1 MRRFIA
7 FLLIVPLFISS
18 CSKTETPESLYSNGM
33 YREAIALA
41 DSILRKDLDYEALY
55 YKAASYF
62 SLNVRGEAEE
72 AATLYLLLD
81 NDGEFRNEALYIIF
95 LTGSDEKSI
104 KAGDELRKTA
114 GLSHRSL
121 VRLCFLYAYNDM
133 DIEFSRLYREIRGEL
148 TDEENAFLLIA
159 EGKDLSMIFMALDSL
174 LEDGIEPSA
183 ELLEAAEKRFIE
195 QESLDLFQSYVSS
208 RGIAFTPVI

>member
-41 DSILRKDLDYEALY
+41 DSILRKYLDSEALY

-81 NDGEFRNEALYIIF
+81 EDGEFRNEALYIIF

-174 LEDGIEPSA
+174 LEAGIEPSD

-195 QESLDLFQSYVSS
+195 QGSLDLFQSC
-208 RGIAFTPVI
+208 REEIH

>member
-81 NDGEFRNEALYIIF
+81 DDGEFRSKALYIIF

-104 KAGDELRKTA
+104 KAGEELRNTA

-195 QESLDLFQSYVSS
+195 QGSLDLFQSYVSS

>member
-81 NDGEFRNEALYIIF
+81 EDGEFRNEALYIIF

-104 KAGDELRKTA
+104 TAGDELRKTA

-183 ELLEAAEKRFIE
+183 ELLEAAERRFIE
-195 QESLDLFQSYVSS
+195 QGSLDLFQSYVSS

>member
-1 MRRFIA
+1 MGRFIA

-62 SLNVRGEAEE
+62 SLKVRGEAEE

-81 NDGEFRNEALYIIF
+81 SDGEFRNEALYIIF
-95 LTGSDEKSI
+95 LTGSDNKSI
-104 KAGDELRKTA
+104 KAGEELRETS

-174 LEDGIEPSA
+174 LEAGIEPSD

-195 QESLDLFQSYVSS
+195 QGSLDLFQSYVSS
-208 RGIAFTPVI
+208 RGIAFTTVV

>member
-62 SLNVRGEAEE
+62 SLKVRGEAEE

-81 NDGEFRNEALYIIF
+81 SDGEFRNEALYIIF
-95 LTGSDEKSI
+95 LTGSDNKSI
-104 KAGDELRKTA
+104 KAGEELRETS

-195 QESLDLFQSYVSS
+195 QGSLDLFQSYVSS

>member
-1 MRRFIA
+1 MGRFIA

-62 SLNVRGEAEE
+62 SLKVRGEAEE

-81 NDGEFRNEALYIIF
+81 SDGEFRNEALYIIF
-95 LTGSDEKSI
+95 LTGSDNKSI
-104 KAGDELRKTA
+104 KAGEELRETS

-174 LEDGIEPSA
+174 LEAGIEPSD

-195 QESLDLFQSYVSS
+195 QGSLDLFQSYVSS

>member
-81 NDGEFRNEALYIIF
+81 DDGEFRSKALYIIF
-95 LTGSDEKSI
+95 LTGSDDKSI
-104 KAGDELRKTA
+104 KAGEELRETS

-195 QESLDLFQSYVSS
+195 QGSLDLFQSYVSS

>member
-104 KAGDELRKTA
+104 KAGNELRKTA

-195 QESLDLFQSYVSS
+195 QGSLDLFQSYVSS

>member
-81 NDGEFRNEALYIIF
+81 DDGEFRNEALYIIF

-195 QESLDLFQSYVSS
+195 QGSLDLFQSYVSS
-208 RGIAFTPVI
+208 RGIAFTPII

>member
-7 FLLIVPLFISS
+7 FLLIVPLFFSS
-18 CSKTETPESLYSNGM
+18 CSKAETPESLYSNGM

-41 DSILRKDLDYEALY
+41 DSILRKDLDYDALY

-81 NDGEFRNEALYIIF
+81 DDGEFRNEALYIIF

-195 QESLDLFQSYVSS
+195 QGSLDLFQSYVSS
-208 RGIAFTPVI
+208 RGIAFTLVI

>member
-148 TDEENAFLLIA
+148 TNEENAFLLIA

-195 QESLDLFQSYVSS
+195 QGGLDLFQSYVSS
-208 RGIAFTPVI
+208 RRIAFTPVI

>member
-62 SLNVRGEAEE
+62 SLNVRGEAEG

-81 NDGEFRNEALYIIF
+81 EDGEFRNEALYIIF

-104 KAGDELRKTA
+104 KAGEELRKTA

-195 QESLDLFQSYVSS
+195 QGSLDLFQSYVSS
-208 RGIAFTPVI
+208 RGIAFTTVV

>member
-81 NDGEFRNEALYIIF
+81 EDGEFRNEALYIIF

-104 KAGDELRKTA
+104 TAGDELRKTA

-133 DIEFSRLYREIRGEL
+133 DIEFSRLFREIRGEL

-174 LEDGIEPSA
+174 LEDGIDPSD

-195 QESLDLFQSYVSS
+195 KGQLDLFQSYVSS
-208 RGIAFTPVI
+208 RGIAFTTVV

>member
-18 CSKTETPESLYSNGM
+18 CSKAETPESLYSNGM
-33 YREAIALA
+33 YREAIALS

-81 NDGEFRNEALYIIF
+81 EDGEFRNEALYIIF
-95 LTGSDEKSI
+95 LTGSTS
-104 KAGDELRKTA
+104 

-195 QESLDLFQSYVSS
+195 QGSLDLFQSYVTS